1 MSGRGGLLVVTS
13 HPDDEVLIAGGT
25 LAACASAGLPTA
37 VVCLTRGEQGPIC
50 DPARATRANLGEV
63 RMNELR
69 NACAKLGVQWV
80 RCYRRQDGN
89 LPWSDRSAMVA
100 QLTRVLNARRPDAVV
115 TFGEDGLYYHPDHIA
130 TYEFTLRAVER
141 AAEPPAMYRSV
152 WPDDLMEDLVDELS
166 RRELPTDLWD
176 LEPREFG
183 VGSEDRVGEIVLDV
197 RPHAIRKLAALRCHR
212 TQVGPGHA
220 FAALP
225 ADLAVRFLGIE
236 RFVPVDPSRDSGWLM
251 SAVGGKAA
259 ARV

>member
-1 MSGRGGLLVVTS
+1 MSDRGGLLVVTA

-25 LAACASAGLPTA
+25 LAACAWAGLPTA

-50 DPARATRANLGEV
+50 DPGRATRATLGEV
-63 RMNELR
+63 RADELHS
-69 NACAKLGVQWV
+69 ACAVLGVQWV

-89 LPWSDRSAMVA
+89 LPWSNRSAIIG
-100 QLTRVLNARRPDAVV
+100 QLTNVLNARLPDAVV

-130 TYEFTLRAVER
+130 TYEFTLRAVAR
-141 AAEPPAMYRSV
+141 AAEPPALYRSV
-152 WPDDLMEDLVDELS
+152 WPDDLMEELVDELR

-176 LEPREFG
+176 LEPGEFG
-183 VGSEDRVGEIVLDV
+183 VDGEDRVGELVLDV

-212 TQVGPGHA
+212 TQLGPEHA

-225 ADLAVRFLGIE
+225 EDLAVRFLGIE
-236 RFVPVDPSRDSGWLM
+236 RFVPVDPIRDGGWLM
-251 SAVGGKAA
+251 SAVGGKTT